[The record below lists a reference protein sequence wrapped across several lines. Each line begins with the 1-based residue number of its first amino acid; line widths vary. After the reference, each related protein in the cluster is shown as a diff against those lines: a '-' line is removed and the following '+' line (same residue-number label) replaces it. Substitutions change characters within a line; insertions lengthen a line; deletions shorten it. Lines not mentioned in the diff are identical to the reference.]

1 VSLAVFV
8 DLLLY
13 FRDGPTIE
21 NTIGRRVGNAY
32 HWYNSRRQLV
42 YRIAH
47 RLAEIVHL
55 LSIHSPGE
63 GSTDLGA
70 EQPKIDIIP
79 FVDHCV
85 LAVCEPDVF
94 RRREEGNLPGSW

>member
-32 HWYNSRRQLV
+32 HRSNSRRQSF
-42 YRIAH
+42 YRVTH
-47 RLAEIVHL
+47 RLVEVVHL

-63 GSTDLGA
+63 GPTDIGA
-70 EQPKIDIIP
+70 EQPEIDIIA
-79 FVDHCV
+79 FVNHCV
-85 LAVCEPDVF
+85 LAMCEPDVF
-94 RRREEGNLPGSW
+94 RRRERNLLGSW